1 MKNLK
6 KFFVVIFA
14 MPKNSKYKAKKIQVD
29 GISFD
34 SKKEANRYLELKS
47 KERYGEIMD
56 LQLQV
61 PFQLL
66 PAQYKEETIRA
77 KSGKEKAT
85 KRLVE
90 RKVMYVAD
98 FLYIDSNTG
107 EFVVEDV
114 KGYKRST
121 AYSVYVMKRKLMLYI
136 HGIQIKEV

>member
-1 MKNLK
+1 MLK
-6 KFFVVIFA
+6 R
-14 MPKNSKYKAKKIQVD
+14 SKYKAKKIEID
-29 GISFD
+29 GVQFD
-34 SKKEANRYLELKS
+34 SKKESNRYLELKS
-47 KERYGEIMD
+47 KERRGEIRD

-66 PAQYKEETIRA
+66 PAQYKETTQYT
-77 KSGKEKAT
+77 KTGKEKT
-85 KRLVE
+85 VKKLIE

-98 FLYIDSNTG
+98 FVYIVCSSG